1 MTEQRPIGSGF
12 GAATT
17 TAEVIEDHNLSGK
30 SVIVTG
36 GYSGLGLVAAAA
48 MAEAGAEVIVPA
60 RDPARA
66 AEAMKPY
73 PDLKLE
79 TLDLMD
85 PASIDAFAD
94 RFLANG
100 KPLHILMNNAGVMAA
115 PLARDSRG
123 YERQISTNHLGHFQ
137 LTCRLWPALRKASGA
152 RVISLSSSAH
162 TYAPLDL
169 DDINWERREYERWRA
184 YSESK
189 TANVLFAV
197 EADARGKADGIRAFS
212 VHPGGIITNLGRHSS
227 LQEMQAAGMVDEKGQ
242 PIIDPESGRK
252 NPEQGAATQV
262 WCAVSPQL
270 NGQGG
275 VYCEDCEIAD
285 GISDD
290 APAGRGARAWA
301 TNRDSAARLWTLS
314 EQMTGARLN

>member
-17 TAEVIEDHNLSGK
+17 TAEVIAGCDLTGK
-30 SVIVTG
+30 TAIVTG

-48 MAEAGAEVIVPA
+48 MADAGAEVIVPA
-60 RDPARA
+60 RDAARA
-66 AEAMKPY
+66 AEALKPY
-73 PDLKLE
+73 PKLRLE
-79 TLDLMD
+79 MLDLMD
-85 PASIDAFAD
+85 PASIDAFAG
-94 RFLANG
+94 RFLAGG

-137 LTCRLWPALRKASGA
+137 LTCRRWPALRKASGA
-152 RVISLSSSAH
+152 RVVSLSSSAH

-169 DDINWERREYERWRA
+169 DDINWERRDYERWRA

-197 EADARGKADGIRAFS
+197 ELDARGKADGVRAVS
-212 VHPGGIITNLGRHSS
+212 VHPGAIITNLGRHAS
-227 LQEMQAAGMVDEKGQ
+227 LAEMQAAGMVDEKGD
-242 PIIDPESGRK
+242 PIIDPANGLK
-252 NPEQGAATQV
+252 TPEQGAATQV
-262 WCAVSPQL
+262 WCAVTPKL
-270 NGQGG
+270 EGEGG
-275 VYCEDCEIAD
+275 VYCEDCEVAVAIA
-285 GISDD
+285 DD

-301 TNRDSAARLWTLS
+301 TNPETAARLWALS
-314 EQMTGARLN
+314 ETMTGMGLK